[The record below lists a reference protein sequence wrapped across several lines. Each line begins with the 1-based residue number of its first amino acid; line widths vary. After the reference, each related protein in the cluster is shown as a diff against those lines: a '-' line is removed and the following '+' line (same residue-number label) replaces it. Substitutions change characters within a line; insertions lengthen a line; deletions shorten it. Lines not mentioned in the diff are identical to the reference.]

1 MADQYQ
7 EFLFT
12 QSIVAESETHTL
24 LAENNRLKEYIS
36 TLEKQLLDTMSV
48 LVDIYNNKYP

>member
-1 MADQYQ
+1 VADQYQ
-7 EFLFT
+7 EYLFT
-12 QSIVAESETHTL
+12 QSIVAESEAHTL
-24 LAENNRLKEYIS
+24 LVENNRLKEYIS

>member
-7 EFLFT
+7 EYLFT
-12 QSIVAESETHTL
+12 QSIVAESEAHTL
-24 LAENNRLKEYIS
+24 LVENNRLKEYIS